1 MTDNEKIQ
9 HLETK
14 NIQLMAK
21 NNALEA
27 ILEKAYKGML
37 LFDKQNTIL
46 IDLVNRADKIITRNL
61 ALLEKTPKQLRVN
74 FLLGILVG
82 ILILQTLQD
91 LIK

>member
-9 HLETK
+9 HLESEK
-14 NIQLMAK
+14 VRLMAK
-21 NNALEA
+21 VNSLEG
-27 ILEKAYKGML
+27 ILERARQAMIL
-37 LFDKQNTIL
+37 LDKQNTML
-46 IDLVNRADKIITRNL
+46 LDLVNRADKILTGNL

>member
-37 LFDKQNTIL
+37 LFDKHNHML
-46 IDLVNRADKIITRNL
+46 IDLVNRADKIITSNL
-61 ALLEKTPKQLRVN
+61 ELLEKTPKQLRVN

>member
-1 MTDNEKIQ
+1 MNPNEKIQ
-9 HLETK
+9 QLESEK
-14 NIQLMAK
+14 VRLMAK
-21 NNALEA
+21 VNSLEA

-37 LFDKQNTIL
+37 LFDKQNHTL
-46 IDLVNRADKIITRNL
+46 LDLVKRADKIITSNL

>member
-27 ILEKAYKGML
+27 ILEKAYNGML
-37 LFDKQNTIL
+37 LFDKHNHML